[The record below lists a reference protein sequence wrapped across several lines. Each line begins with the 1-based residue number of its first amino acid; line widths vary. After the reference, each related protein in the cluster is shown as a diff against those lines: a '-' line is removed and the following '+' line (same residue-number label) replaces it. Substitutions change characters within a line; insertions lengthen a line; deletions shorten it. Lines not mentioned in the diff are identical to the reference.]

1 MIKIG
6 ICDDEITIIK
16 AIAKFTESAII
27 STDFNAEICCMTDNQ
42 SVIYE
47 KIKNNEI
54 DILFL
59 DVDFHNGGKNG
70 IDFALELRKINKD
83 FKLIFITRSF

>member
-6 ICDDEITIIK
+6 ICDDEITVIK

-27 STDFNAEICCMTDNQ
+27 STDFDAEICCATDKQ
-42 SVIYE
+42 SIIYE
-47 KIKNNEI
+47 KIKNSEI
-54 DILFL
+54 DVLFL
-59 DVDFHNGGKNG
+59 DVDFNNGGKNG
-70 IDFALELRKINKD
+70 IDFALDLRKINKN